1 MLDVS
6 NYTYNKAIAAVN
18 SGDSPNFYTLRTKIV
33 TSQTRTGD
41 NEYQQ
46 IMASIK
52 ELTQQKKNASPKTVT
67 TLEEQIAELRNRK
80 KQIPF
85 VLAVD
90 LNENGTP
97 KLALKNIQTGHK
109 EEVALEKLIELLK

>member
-1 MLDVS
+1 
-6 NYTYNKAIAAVN
+6 
-18 SGDSPNFYTLRTKIV
+18 
-33 TSQTRTGD
+33 
-41 NEYQQ
+41 
-46 IMASIK
+46 
-52 ELTQQKKNASPKTVT
+52 
-67 TLEEQIAELRNRK
+67 
-80 KQIPF
+80 

>member
-1 MLDVS
+1 MEELHAFPETVNGVS
-6 NYTYNKAIAAVN
+6 TTKVLITNNGNLQQAIAVN
-18 SGDSPNFYTLRTKIV
+18 VSEKLRTHFINCEVYPDPVKIGK
-33 TSQTRTGD
+33 QFD
-41 NEYQQ
+41 Y
-46 IMASIK
+46 
-52 ELTQQKKNASPKTVT
+52 
-67 TLEEQIAELRNRK
+67 AEK